1 MRRMEGTGQRQA
13 PQNYPAHPIAHPST
27 TLELPWGTHHWTGAE
42 PRTLVVPHLVS
53 VKQEKGKSRN
63 QKVSQ
68 EISTLRIQ
76 QMGGNDSYGNFP
88 QLTSPPLLIRT
99 VREENWKK

>member
-1 MRRMEGTGQRQA
+1 MEGTGQRQA
-13 PQNYPAHPIAHPST
+13 PQNYPAHPST

-68 EISTLRIQ
+68 EISTLCIQ